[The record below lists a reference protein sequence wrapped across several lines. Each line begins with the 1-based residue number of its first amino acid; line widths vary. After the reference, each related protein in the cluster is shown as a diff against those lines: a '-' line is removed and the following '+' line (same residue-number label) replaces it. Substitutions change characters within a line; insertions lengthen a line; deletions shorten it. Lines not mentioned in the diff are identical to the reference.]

1 MNNYYNKYKSSIG
14 LQMISAVIIG
24 TIFGSLLPQFSSI
37 YQFLGKAF
45 ISLVSMVIL
54 PLVFPVIVLSVAEIL
69 NKESLGKLI
78 LKSILYFFII
88 TTIITGIF
96 VTGSYLL
103 KFGQGIDIGQ
113 QKTSLNGLTNNT
125 NLNDFLLGIIPA
137 NIFKSLSQGSLL
149 PVVVF
154 AIFLGFGIG
163 SLENRKNSIF
173 INALYVWVDAI
184 YKIVELI
191 IKWAPFGV
199 FGFIA
204 SDVATTGFEKL
215 ISLGEFV
222 IGTYVAYSILALFFY
237 PLLAYIFELNYFQLI
252 KSIWNLLLLAFIS
265 GSSSVVLPEL
275 LKRLKNNGSDENITD
290 LVVPLGYTFNL
301 QGAAVYFSIA
311 TIYIVNVYNINLS
324 TSQIIYTIFILSLIG
339 KTAATVP
346 SGAIVVLLASAT
358 MLGLPKEGVALIF
371 AVVPYIF
378 FLFAILAVIFAVD
391 FFVNAGR
398 TALNVLGQGM
408 TVLIIEK
415 LNKKYL
421 F

>member
-1 MNNYYNKYKSSIG
+1 
-14 LQMISAVIIG
+14 
-24 TIFGSLLPQFSSI
+24 
-37 YQFLGKAF
+37 
-45 ISLVSMVIL
+45 MVIL

-371 AVVPYIF
+371 AV
-378 FLFAILAVIFAVD
+378 D

>member
-1 MNNYYNKYKSSIG
+1 MNNFYNKYKSSIG

-88 TTIITGIF
+88 TTIITVIF

-113 QKTSLNGLTNNT
+113 QKTSLNDLTNNI

-137 NIFKSLSQGSLL
+137 NIFNSLSQGSLL

-163 SLENRKNSIF
+163 SLENKKNSIF

-237 PLLAYIFELNYFQLI
+237 PLLAYIFKLNYFQLI
-252 KSIWNLLLLAFIS
+252 KSLWNLLLLAFIS

-301 QGAAVYFSIA
+301 QGAAVYFSMA

-324 TSQIIYTIFILSLIG
+324 TSQIIYTIFILSIIG

-346 SGAIVVLLASAT
+346 SGAVVVLLASAT
-358 MLGLPKEGVALIF
+358 MLGLPKEGVAL
-371 AVVPYIF
+371 
-378 FLFAILAVIFAVD
+378 IFAVD

>member
-1 MNNYYNKYKSSIG
+1 MQLLLVQSLVLYFLNFLVYINFWEKLLYHWSVWSSYHWYFQS
-14 LQMISAVIIG
+14 LS
-24 TIFGSLLPQFSSI
+24 SLLLK
-37 YQFLGKAF
+37 Y
-45 ISLVSMVIL
+45 
-54 PLVFPVIVLSVAEIL
+54 
-69 NKESLGKLI
+69 LI
-78 LKSILYFFII
+78 KNLYFFII

-371 AVVPYIF
+371 AV
-378 FLFAILAVIFAVD
+378 D

>member
-215 ISLGEFV
+215 ISIGEFV

-371 AVVPYIF
+371 AV
-378 FLFAILAVIFAVD
+378 D

>member
-1 MNNYYNKYKSSIG
+1 MNNFYNKYKSSIG

-37 YQFLGKAF
+37 YQFLEKAF

-113 QKTSLNGLTNNT
+113 QKTSLNDLTNNT

-173 INALYVWVDAI
+173 INALHVWVDAI

-252 KSIWNLLLLAFIS
+252 KSIRNLLLLAFIS

-301 QGAAVYFSIA
+301 QGAAVYFSMA
-311 TIYIVNVYNINLS
+311 TIFIVNVYNINLS

-371 AVVPYIF
+371 AV
-378 FLFAILAVIFAVD
+378 D

>member
-1 MNNYYNKYKSSIG
+1 MNNFYNKYKSSIG

-37 YQFLGKAF
+37 YQFLEKAF

-113 QKTSLNGLTNNT
+113 QKTSLNDLTNNI

-137 NIFKSLSQGSLL
+137 NIFNSLSQGSLL

-173 INALYVWVDAI
+173 INALHVWVDAI

-252 KSIWNLLLLAFIS
+252 KSIRNLLLLSFIS

-301 QGAAVYFSIA
+301 QGAAVYFSMA
-311 TIYIVNVYNINLS
+311 TIFIVNVYNINLS

-371 AVVPYIF
+371 AV
-378 FLFAILAVIFAVD
+378 D

>member
-222 IGTYVAYSILALFFY
+222 IGTYSILALFFY

-339 KTAATVP
+339 TPAAPVP

-358 MLGLPKEGVALIF
+358 MLGLPKEGVAL
-371 AVVPYIF
+371 
-378 FLFAILAVIFAVD
+378 IFAVD

>member
-1 MNNYYNKYKSSIG
+1 MNNFYNKYKSSIG

-37 YQFLGKAF
+37 YQFLEKAF

-113 QKTSLNGLTNNT
+113 QKTSLNDLTNNI

-137 NIFKSLSQGSLL
+137 NIFNSLSQGSLL

-173 INALYVWVDAI
+173 INALHVWVDAI

-252 KSIWNLLLLAFIS
+252 KSIRNLLLLAFIS

-301 QGAAVYFSIA
+301 QGAAVYFSMA
-311 TIYIVNVYNINLS
+311 TIFIVNVYNINLS

-358 MLGLPKEGVALIF
+358 MLGLPKEGVVL
-371 AVVPYIF
+371 
-378 FLFAILAVIFAVD
+378 IFAVD

>member
-1 MNNYYNKYKSSIG
+1 MNNFYNKYKSSIG

-37 YQFLGKAF
+37 YQFLEKAF

-113 QKTSLNGLTNNT
+113 QKTSLNDLTNNI

-137 NIFKSLSQGSLL
+137 NIFNSLSQGSLL

-173 INALYVWVDAI
+173 INALHVWVDAI

-252 KSIWNLLLLAFIS
+252 KSIRNLLLLAFIS

-301 QGAAVYFSIA
+301 QGAAVYFSMA
-311 TIYIVNVYNINLS
+311 TIFIVNVYNINLS

-346 SGAIVVLLASAT
+346 SGALVVLLASAT
-358 MLGLPKEGVALIF
+358 MLGLPKEGVAL
-371 AVVPYIF
+371 
-378 FLFAILAVIFAVD
+378 IFAVD

>member
-1 MNNYYNKYKSSIG
+1 MNNFYNKYKSSIG

-37 YQFLGKAF
+37 YQFLEKAF

-113 QKTSLNGLTNNT
+113 QKTSLNDLTNNI

-137 NIFKSLSQGSLL
+137 NIFNSLSQGSLL

-173 INALYVWVDAI
+173 INALHVWVDAI

-252 KSIWNLLLLAFIS
+252 KSIRNLLLLAFIS

-301 QGAAVYFSIA
+301 QGAAVYFSMA
-311 TIYIVNVYNINLS
+311 TIFIFNVYNINLS

-371 AVVPYIF
+371 AV
-378 FLFAILAVIFAVD
+378 D

>member
-1 MNNYYNKYKSSIG
+1 MNNFYNKYKSSIG

-37 YQFLGKAF
+37 YQFLEKAF

-54 PLVFPVIVLSVAEIL
+54 PLVFPVIVLYVAEIL

-113 QKTSLNGLTNNT
+113 QKTSLNDLTNNI

-137 NIFKSLSQGSLL
+137 NIFNSLSQGSLL

-173 INALYVWVDAI
+173 INALHVWVDAI

-252 KSIWNLLLLAFIS
+252 KSIRNLLLLAFIS

-301 QGAAVYFSIA
+301 QGAAVYFSMA
-311 TIYIVNVYNINLS
+311 
-324 TSQIIYTIFILSLIG
+324 TIFIDNLYHFYTLTYRKNCSNCSFRRNCSS
-339 KTAATVP
+339 TCFSNNV
-346 SGAIVVLLASAT
+346 
-358 MLGLPKEGVALIF
+358 
-371 AVVPYIF
+371 
-378 FLFAILAVIFAVD
+378 
-391 FFVNAGR
+391 R
-398 TALNVLGQGM
+398 TS
-408 TVLIIEK
+408 
-415 LNKKYL
+415 
-421 F
+421 

>member
-1 MNNYYNKYKSSIG
+1 MNNFYNKYKSSIG

-113 QKTSLNGLTNNT
+113 QKTSLNDLTNNI

-137 NIFKSLSQGSLL
+137 NIFNSLSQGSLL

-173 INALYVWVDAI
+173 INALHVWVDAI

-252 KSIWNLLLLAFIS
+252 KSIRNLLLLAFIS

-301 QGAAVYFSIA
+301 QGAAVYFSMA
-311 TIYIVNVYNINLS
+311 TIFIVNVYNINLS

-371 AVVPYIF
+371 AV
-378 FLFAILAVIFAVD
+378 D

>member
-1 MNNYYNKYKSSIG
+1 
-14 LQMISAVIIG
+14 MISAVIIG

-37 YQFLGKAF
+37 YQFLEKAF

-113 QKTSLNGLTNNT
+113 QKTSLNDLTNNI

-137 NIFKSLSQGSLL
+137 NIFNSLSQGSLL

-173 INALYVWVDAI
+173 INALHVWVDAI

-252 KSIWNLLLLAFIS
+252 KSIRNLLLLAFIS

-301 QGAAVYFSIA
+301 QGAAVYFSMA
-311 TIYIVNVYNINLS
+311 TIFIVNVYNINLS

-346 SGAIVVLLASAT
+346 SSAIVVLLASAT
-358 MLGLPKEGVALIF
+358 MLGLPKEGVAL
-371 AVVPYIF
+371 
-378 FLFAILAVIFAVD
+378 IFAVD

>member
-1 MNNYYNKYKSSIG
+1 MNNFYNKYKSSIG

-37 YQFLGKAF
+37 YQFLEKAF

-113 QKTSLNGLTNNT
+113 QKTSLNDLTNNI

-137 NIFKSLSQGSLL
+137 NIFNSLSQGSLL

-173 INALYVWVDAI
+173 INALHVWVDAI

-252 KSIWNLLLLAFIS
+252 KSIRNLLLLAFIS

-301 QGAAVYFSIA
+301 QGAAVYFSMA
-311 TIYIVNVYNINLS
+311 TIFIVNVYNINLS
-324 TSQIIYTIFILSLIG
+324 TSQIIYTIFILSRIG

-371 AVVPYIF
+371 AV
-378 FLFAILAVIFAVD
+378 D

>member
-1 MNNYYNKYKSSIG
+1 M
-14 LQMISAVIIG
+14 L
-24 TIFGSLLPQFSSI
+24 
-37 YQFLGKAF
+37 
-45 ISLVSMVIL
+45 
-54 PLVFPVIVLSVAEIL
+54 
-69 NKESLGKLI
+69 
-78 LKSILYFFII
+78 
-88 TTIITGIF
+88 
-96 VTGSYLL
+96 
-103 KFGQGIDIGQ
+103 
-113 QKTSLNGLTNNT
+113 
-125 NLNDFLLGIIPA
+125 
-137 NIFKSLSQGSLL
+137 
-149 PVVVF
+149 
-154 AIFLGFGIG
+154 
-163 SLENRKNSIF
+163 
-173 INALYVWVDAI
+173 
-184 YKIVELI
+184 
-191 IKWAPFGV
+191 
-199 FGFIA
+199 
-204 SDVATTGFEKL
+204 
-215 ISLGEFV
+215 
-222 IGTYVAYSILALFFY
+222 FY

-324 TSQIIYTIFILSLIG
+324 TSQRIYTIFILSLIG

-371 AVVPYIF
+371 AV
-378 FLFAILAVIFAVD
+378 D

>member
-1 MNNYYNKYKSSIG
+1 MG
-14 LQMISAVIIG
+14 G
-24 TIFGSLLPQFSSI
+24 PFRSL
-37 YQFLGKAF
+37 
-45 ISLVSMVIL
+45 
-54 PLVFPVIVLSVAEIL
+54 
-69 NKESLGKLI
+69 
-78 LKSILYFFII
+78 
-88 TTIITGIF
+88 
-96 VTGSYLL
+96 
-103 KFGQGIDIGQ
+103 
-113 QKTSLNGLTNNT
+113 
-125 NLNDFLLGIIPA
+125 
-137 NIFKSLSQGSLL
+137 
-149 PVVVF
+149 
-154 AIFLGFGIG
+154 
-163 SLENRKNSIF
+163 
-173 INALYVWVDAI
+173 
-184 YKIVELI
+184 
-191 IKWAPFGV
+191 
-199 FGFIA
+199 
-204 SDVATTGFEKL
+204 
-215 ISLGEFV
+215 V

-339 KTAATVP
+339 KTVATVP

-358 MLGLPKEGVALIF
+358 MLGLPKEGVAL
-371 AVVPYIF
+371 
-378 FLFAILAVIFAVD
+378 IFAVD

>member
-1 MNNYYNKYKSSIG
+1 MNNFYNKYKSSIG

-24 TIFGSLLPQFSSI
+24 TIFGSLLHQFSSI
-37 YQFLGKAF
+37 YQFLEKAF

-113 QKTSLNGLTNNT
+113 QKTSLNDLTNNI

-137 NIFKSLSQGSLL
+137 NIFNSLSQGSLL

-173 INALYVWVDAI
+173 INALHVWVDAI

-252 KSIWNLLLLAFIS
+252 KSIRNLLLLAFIS

-301 QGAAVYFSIA
+301 QGAAVYFSMA
-311 TIYIVNVYNINLS
+311 TIFIVNVYNINLS

-371 AVVPYIF
+371 AV
-378 FLFAILAVIFAVD
+378 D

>member
-1 MNNYYNKYKSSIG
+1 MNNFYNKYKSSIG

-37 YQFLGKAF
+37 YQFLEKAF

-113 QKTSLNGLTNNT
+113 QKTSLNDLTNNI

-137 NIFKSLSQGSLL
+137 NIFNSLSQGSLL

-173 INALYVWVDAI
+173 INALHVWVDAI

-252 KSIWNLLLLAFIS
+252 KSIRNLLLLAFIS

-371 AVVPYIF
+371 AV
-378 FLFAILAVIFAVD
+378 D

>member
-1 MNNYYNKYKSSIG
+1 MNNFYNKYKSSIG

-37 YQFLGKAF
+37 YQFLEKAF

-137 NIFKSLSQGSLL
+137 NIFNSLSQGSLL

-252 KSIWNLLLLAFIS
+252 KSIRNLLLLAFIS

-301 QGAAVYFSIA
+301 QGAAVYFSMA
-311 TIYIVNVYNINLS
+311 TIFIVNVYNINLS

-371 AVVPYIF
+371 AV
-378 FLFAILAVIFAVD
+378 D

>member
-1 MNNYYNKYKSSIG
+1 MNNFYNKYKSSIG

-37 YQFLGKAF
+37 YQFLEKAF

-113 QKTSLNGLTNNT
+113 QKTSLNDLTNNI

-137 NIFKSLSQGSLL
+137 NIFNSLSQGSLL

-173 INALYVWVDAI
+173 INALHVWVDAI

-237 PLLAYIFELNYFQLI
+237 LLLAY
-252 KSIWNLLLLAFIS
+252 IS

-301 QGAAVYFSIA
+301 QGAAVYFSMA
-311 TIYIVNVYNINLS
+311 TIFIVNVYNINLS

-371 AVVPYIF
+371 AV
-378 FLFAILAVIFAVD
+378 D

>member
-1 MNNYYNKYKSSIG
+1 MNNFYNKYKSSIG

-37 YQFLGKAF
+37 YQFLEKAF

-113 QKTSLNGLTNNT
+113 QKTSLNDLTNNI

-137 NIFKSLSQGSLL
+137 NIFNSLSQGSLL

-173 INALYVWVDAI
+173 INALHVWVDAI

-252 KSIWNLLLLAFIS
+252 KSIRNLLLLAFIS

-301 QGAAVYFSIA
+301 QGAAVYFSMA
-311 TIYIVNVYNINLS
+311 TIFIVNVYNINLS

-339 KTAATVP
+339 KTAATIP

-358 MLGLPKEGVALIF
+358 MLGLPKEGVAL
-371 AVVPYIF
+371 
-378 FLFAILAVIFAVD
+378 IFAVD

>member
-103 KFGQGIDIGQ
+103 KFGQGID
-113 QKTSLNGLTNNT
+113 TNNT

-371 AVVPYIF
+371 AV
-378 FLFAILAVIFAVD
+378 D

>member
-1 MNNYYNKYKSSIG
+1 MNNFYNKYKSSIG

-37 YQFLGKAF
+37 YQFLEKAF

-103 KFGQGIDIGQ
+103 KFGRGIDIGQ
-113 QKTSLNGLTNNT
+113 QKTSLNDLTNNI

-137 NIFKSLSQGSLL
+137 NIFNSLSQGSLL

-173 INALYVWVDAI
+173 INALHVWVDAI

-252 KSIWNLLLLAFIS
+252 KSIRNLLLLAFIS

-301 QGAAVYFSIA
+301 QGAAVYYSMA
-311 TIYIVNVYNINLS
+311 TIFIVNVYNINLS

-371 AVVPYIF
+371 AV
-378 FLFAILAVIFAVD
+378 D

>member
-301 QGAAVYFSIA
+301 QGAAVYF
-311 TIYIVNVYNINLS
+311 IVNVYNINLS

-371 AVVPYIF
+371 AV
-378 FLFAILAVIFAVD
+378 D

>member
-1 MNNYYNKYKSSIG
+1 MKNFYNKYKSSIG

-37 YQFLGKAF
+37 YQFLEKAF

-113 QKTSLNGLTNNT
+113 QKTSLNDLTNNI

-137 NIFKSLSQGSLL
+137 NIFNSLSQGSLL

-173 INALYVWVDAI
+173 INALHVWVDAI

-252 KSIWNLLLLAFIS
+252 KSIRNLLLLAFIS

-301 QGAAVYFSIA
+301 QGAAVYFSMA
-311 TIYIVNVYNINLS
+311 TIFIVNVYNINLS

-371 AVVPYIF
+371 AV
-378 FLFAILAVIFAVD
+378 D

>member
-1 MNNYYNKYKSSIG
+1 MNNFYNKYKSSIG

-37 YQFLGKAF
+37 YQFLEKAF

-113 QKTSLNGLTNNT
+113 QKTSLNDLTNNI

-137 NIFKSLSQGSLL
+137 NIFNSLSQGSLL

-173 INALYVWVDAI
+173 INALHVWVDAI

-252 KSIWNLLLLAFIS
+252 KSIRNLLLLAFIS

-301 QGAAVYFSIA
+301 QGAAVYFSMA
-311 TIYIVNVYNINLS
+311 TIFIVNVYNINLS

-346 SGAIVVLLASAT
+346 SSAIVVLLASAT
-358 MLGLPKEGVALIF
+358 MLGLPKEGVAL
-371 AVVPYIF
+371 
-378 FLFAILAVIFAVD
+378 IFAVD